1 MTPLPTAST
10 DATDPRVA
18 ALAAA
23 YERLTPASL
32 PALLALYADT
42 ARFKDP
48 FNEVQG
54 RAAIGRVFAHMFE
67 TLHEA
72 RFVVAVAVCQGDH
85 AFLTWDFHCRSRPT
99 VDALVIRGASHLV
112 FDADGHVAVH
122 RDYWDAA
129 EELYAKLP
137 VLGALARWAQRRL
150 RAPGG

>member
-1 MTPLPTAST
+1 VTASPT
-10 DATDPRVA
+10 PSTDPRVA

-23 YERLTPASL
+23 YEGLTPASL
-32 PALLALYADT
+32 PALLALYAEA

-48 FNEVQG
+48 FNDVHG
-54 RAAIGRVFAHMFE
+54 RAAIARVFEHMFE

-72 RFVVAVAVCQGDH
+72 RFVVTVAVCQGDH
-85 AFLTWDFHCRSRPT
+85 AFLTWDFHCRRQPT
-99 VDALVIRGASHLV
+99 VEALVIRGASHLV
-112 FDADGHVAVH
+112 FDGDGRVAVH